1 MFALD
6 PFSLTPLSMFTTN
19 PFAPR
24 PPVRIKLRDDSP
36 SGITLEGGDVL
47 APGEEKDVEY
57 HLASHL
63 VTTGRATIVQPV
75 PPDPAEHAGDELDPK
90 LDDEIVEEPEPPVVV
105 ETRDPK
111 PSRRR

>member
-1 MFALD
+1 
-6 PFSLTPLSMFTTN
+6 MFTTN

-47 APGEEKDVEY
+47 YPGEAKDVEY

-75 PPDPAEHAGDELDPK
+75 QPDPAAGDDEFAEKLGDDELDPK
-90 LDDEIVEEPEPPVVV
+90 LDDEIVEEPESPVVV